1 MKKMFL
7 LATLITLAA
16 GAAENDSVDWAT
28 EYADQAVA
36 HQKMNIELKCGYS
49 EERWHTDV
57 DGHKLFAETVGKATA
72 EAENK
77 VREIAITQCRDAWEY
92 AERGVSQNEDNIRR
106 NCGKSGDM
114 WHSDK
119 LSHFTW
125 AMQQT
130 HYTIAIHDQYRRFSL
145 SLCKS

>member
-1 MKKMFL
+1 MFL
-7 LATLITLAA
+7 LFTLVTTTA
-16 GAAENDSVDWAT
+16 GAAENDWAA

-36 HQKMNIELKCGYS
+36 HQKMNVELKCGYS
-49 EERWHTDV
+49 EERWHNDV
-57 DGHKLFAETVGKATA
+57 DGHKLFAEAVGEATA

-77 VREIAITQCRDAWEY
+77 VREIAIKQCRDAWEY
-92 AERGVSQNEDNIRR
+92 AERGVSQNEENIRR
-106 NCGKSGDM
+106 GCGKSGAI

-130 HYTIAIHDQYRRFSL
+130 HYKTAIHDQYRRFSL
-145 SLCKS
+145 SLCES